1 MFMDEFWKWLAD
13 VEFSRFSLNML
24 KVIRKLN
31 GIFVPATQ
39 SPDEIVKHPIAP
51 AIIEQCSTQIFLANP
66 KASRADYVEKMKV
79 PESVYDI
86 VRNLDPGERS
96 MVVLKTPLR
105 AGETR
110 PFVAMAKMDLSGLG
124 KLTKMLSGSEDNLK
138 LFDTLYLEGMQPDD
152 WKAAFLE
159 QAL

>member
-1 MFMDEFWKWLAD
+1 
-13 VEFSRFSLNML
+13 ML

-31 GIFVPATQ
+31 GIFIPATQ
-39 SPDEIVKHPIAP
+39 SPDEIVRHPIAP

-66 KASRADYVEKMKV
+66 KASYADYVEKMKV

-86 VRNLDPGERS
+86 VRNLDPGERY

-110 PFVAMAKMDLSGLG
+110 PFVSMVRMDLSGLG
-124 KLTKMLSGSEDNLK
+124 KITKLLSGSEDNLK
-138 LFDTLYLEGMQPDD
+138 IFDSVYQEGMQPDE
-152 WKAAFLE
+152 WKNEFLE
-159 QAL
+159 RAI

>member
-1 MFMDEFWKWLAD
+1 
-13 VEFSRFSLNML
+13 
-24 KVIRKLN
+24 
-31 GIFVPATQ
+31 
-39 SPDEIVKHPIAP
+39 
-51 AIIEQCSTQIFLANP
+51 IIEQCSTQIFLANP

-86 VRNLDPGERS
+86 VRNLDPGERY

-105 AGETR
+105 AGEIR

-138 LFDTLYLEGMQPDD
+138 LFDTLYQEGMQPDD